1 MNILKAQ
8 QIGKRYKGATK
19 WAVSNFSAVIR
30 QGEIVAL
37 LGESGCGKTTI
48 LRLISGFETPDA
60 GELYLHDKPVAGK
73 NTFVEPGQR
82 GVGIVFQDYGLFP
95 HKTVEQNIRF
105 GLFRKS
111 EEEIRSRLREVIE
124 LTGLEGLG
132 KRYPHQLS
140 GGQQQRVAV
149 ARAIAP
155 NPAILLFD
163 EPFSN
168 IDSKRREQL
177 RSEIRDILKKTGITA
192 VFVTHDT
199 RDVMAI
205 ADRVF
210 LLREGVT
217 IQEGTPAEVYQH
229 PRNRYAAEFFGKTNI
244 IAATTTAEGYI
255 IPFGKLTTPTPPA
268 KSGQQVT
275 LSIRPDAF
283 EIADPEQSGSFSA
296 MILQQKFFGEY
307 HELTCRVE
315 DSEFSDPLI
324 IFIPVRQQL
333 ESNRCQF
340 SINASGVS
348 VLED

>member
-1 MNILKAQ
+1 MNILKAHQ
-8 QIGKRYKGATK
+8 LGKRYKGAAR

-73 NTFVEPGQR
+73 STFVEPEQR

-177 RSEIRDILKKTGITA
+177 RREIKNILNSAGITA
-192 VFVTHDT
+192 IFVTHDT

-210 LLREGVT
+210 LLRDGVT
-217 IQEGTPAEVYQH
+217 IQEGTPAEVYQQ
-229 PRNRYAAEFFGKTNI
+229 PRNSYAAEFFGKTNI
-244 IAATTTAEGYI
+244 IAATATNDGYI
-255 IPFGKLTTPTPPA
+255 LPFGKVTTPTPPT
-268 KSGQQVT
+268 KPGKQVT
-275 LSIRPDAF
+275 LSVRPDAF
-283 EIADPEQSGSFSA
+283 EISN
-296 MILQQKFFGEY
+296 QKTPDTITGEIIHTQFFGEY
-307 HELTCRVE
+307 QELTCRVS
-315 DSEFSDPLI
+315 DDQVSTILIINAPSQHQFSDSKCHFMI
-324 IFIPVRQQL
+324 RSIGASEL
-333 ESNRCQF
+333 E
-340 SINASGVS
+340 
-348 VLED
+348 E

>member
-1 MNILKAQ
+1 MKILEAKQ
-8 QIGKRYKGATK
+8 LGKRYKGATR

-30 QGEIVAL
+30 QGEIIAL

-73 NTFVEPGQR
+73 NTFVEPEQR

-95 HKTVEQNIRF
+95 HKTIEQNIRF

-111 EEEIRSRLREVIE
+111 EDEIRSRMQEVTK
-124 LTGLEGLG
+124 LTGLEGLE

-140 GGQQQRVAV
+140 GGQQQRVAI

-177 RSEIRDILKKTGITA
+177 RREIKNILKSAGITSI
-192 VFVTHDT
+192 FVTHDT

-210 LLREGVT
+210 LLRNGVT
-217 IQEGTPAEVYQH
+217 IQEGTPAEIYQQ

-244 IAATTTAEGYI
+244 IAAATTEDGYI
-255 IPFGKLTTPTPPA
+255 LPFGKLTSPAPPTKP
-268 KSGQQVT
+268 GQQVN

-283 EIADPEQSGSFSA
+283 DIRNQKAPDTITAEIVNVH
-296 MILQQKFFGEY
+296 FFGDY
-307 HELTCRVE
+307 QELICRVS
-315 DSEFSDPLI
+315 DNQVSTILIINAPSQHQFSDSKCHFI
-324 IFIPVRQQL
+324 IRNDEVTEL
-333 ESNRCQF
+333 E
-340 SINASGVS
+340 
-348 VLED
+348 E

>member
-1 MNILKAQ
+1 MNILKAHQ
-8 QIGKRYKGATK
+8 LGKRYKGAAR

-73 NTFVEPGQR
+73 STFVEPEQR

-95 HKTVEQNIRF
+95 HKTIEQNIRF

-111 EEEIRSRLREVIE
+111 EDEIRERVQEVTG
-124 LTGLEGLG
+124 LTGLEGLE

-177 RSEIRDILKKTGITA
+177 RREIKNILNSAGITA
-192 VFVTHDT
+192 IFVTHDT

-210 LLREGVT
+210 LLRNGVT
-217 IQEGTPAEVYQH
+217 IQEGTPAEIYQQ

-244 IAATTTAEGYI
+244 IAAATTEDGYI
-255 IPFGKLTTPTPPA
+255 LPFGKLTSPTPPT
-268 KSGQQVT
+268 KSGQQVN

-283 EIADPEQSGSFSA
+283 DIRNQKAPDTITAEIVNVH
-296 MILQQKFFGEY
+296 FFGDY
-307 HELTCRVE
+307 QELICRVS
-315 DSEFSDPLI
+315 DNQVSTILIINAPSQHQFSDSKCHFI
-324 IFIPVRQQL
+324 IRNDEVTEL
-333 ESNRCQF
+333 E
-340 SINASGVS
+340 
-348 VLED
+348 E

>member
-1 MNILKAQ
+1 MKILEAKQ
-8 QIGKRYKGATK
+8 LGKRYKGAAR

-30 QGEIVAL
+30 QGEIIAL

-73 NTFVEPGQR
+73 NTFVEPEQR

-95 HKTVEQNIRF
+95 HKTIEQNIRF

-111 EEEIRSRLREVIE
+111 GDEIRSRMQEVTK
-124 LTGLEGLG
+124 LTGLEGLE

-140 GGQQQRVAV
+140 GGQQQRVAI

-177 RSEIRDILKKTGITA
+177 RREIKNILNSAGITA
-192 VFVTHDT
+192 IFVTHDT

-210 LLREGVT
+210 LLRNGVT
-217 IQEGTPAEVYQH
+217 IQEGTPAEIYQQ

-244 IAATTTAEGYI
+244 IAAATTEDGYI
-255 IPFGKLTTPTPPA
+255 LPFGKLTSPTPPT
-268 KSGQQVT
+268 KSGQQVN

-283 EIADPEQSGSFSA
+283 DIRNQKAPDTITAEIVNVH
-296 MILQQKFFGEY
+296 FFGDY
-307 HELTCRVE
+307 QELICRVS
-315 DSEFSDPLI
+315 DNQVSTILIINAPSQHQFSDSKCHFI
-324 IFIPVRQQL
+324 IRNDEVTEL
-333 ESNRCQF
+333 E
-340 SINASGVS
+340 
-348 VLED
+348 E

>member
-8 QIGKRYKGATK
+8 QIGKRYKGATR

-255 IPFGKLTTPTPPA
+255 LPFGKLTTPTPPA

-283 EIADPEQSGSFSA
+283 EISK
-296 MILQQKFFGEY
+296 QKTPDTITAKIVQTQFFGDY
-307 HELTCRVE
+307 HELTCRI
-315 DSEFSDPLI
+315 SEEQDPLTLTIYASSQHQFPDSKCYFI
-324 IFIPVRQQL
+324 IRSNGASEL
-333 ESNRCQF
+333 E
-340 SINASGVS
+340 
-348 VLED
+348 E